1 MFKRRLFLIFL
12 FIGGFAK
19 AQIPLAEVKVNP
31 TYTAWEVLEKA
42 KKVLLKD
49 FDAKSTRN
57 YKLFSQTIKDKK
69 DTLLLFNQEVKYNI
83 YRCSRNFC
91 RLIRPIKAQIKDSL
105 FFNRFEN
112 SSKFLQL
119 SFFYRNLHD
128 FLPKANERFIP
139 NYVKYQLNLE
149 RIENNYKISYSEKD
163 EDGYWIVDAKDF
175 TLKEIYR
182 QRINQKEYRNQI
194 NDTKEAVPNKVIK
207 ENVISSNYK
216 SQIIFAKNIK
226 NKIII
231 QSTRKEYGA
240 LNYNLK
246 VFLDNQ
252 FKEEITFEYNAI
264 FKMDLIK

>member
-1 MFKRRLFLIFL
+1 MFKSYLFLIFL
-12 FIGGFAK
+12 LVSGLVK

-42 KKVLLKD
+42 KKVLIKD
-49 FDAKSTRN
+49 FDAKSSRN

-83 YRCSRNFC
+83 YRCNRNFC
-91 RLIRPIKAQIKDSL
+91 RFIRPINAQIKDSL

-112 SSKFLQL
+112 SSKPLQFR
-119 SFFYRNLHD
+119 FFWFNLHD
-128 FLPKANERFIP
+128 FLPTAYKSFISDSI
-139 NYVKYQLNLE
+139 KYQLNLE

-175 TLKEIYR
+175 SLKEIYR

-194 NDTKEAVPNKVIK
+194 NDTKEAFPNKVIK

-252 FKEEITFEYNAI
+252 FKEEITFEYSTI